1 MGILKRLTVLA
12 ILLGVALAALPA
24 SAQTPE
30 PEGTPSPTPSPGPSP
45 TPTPGEARAAI
56 TGPEMGQNLSGVAAI
71 DGTATAAD
79 FRDYVLEFTP
89 DPSPSNVQWQ
99 PIQGAVEQQVRDD
112 VLGVWDTTGVEDGR
126 YILRLTVRHH
136 FSEPTTTEVRVYV
149 SNATETPVPLP
160 GTPTPPSPA
169 SSPTPGPSPTSLIEQ
184 PPTRTPRAPGQG
196 STPTATPGAAVA
208 AGSPLHPDRLRQA
221 AIVGGLS
228 ALAVF
233 GLFGFYRL
241 ARAGMRGQLG
251 DSWRQFR
258 SEVSGLFRRRR

>member
-1 MGILKRLTVLA
+1 MGILKRL
-12 ILLGVALAALPA
+12 ILLVILPGIALAALPA
-24 SAQTPE
+24 SAQTPD
-30 PEGTPSPTPSPGPSP
+30 PEETPSPTPSPGPSP

-56 TGPEMGQNLSGVAAI
+56 TGPEMGDNLSGTVAI
-71 DGTATAAD
+71 EGTATAAD
-79 FRDYVLEFTP
+79 FRDYVLEFAP
-89 DPSPSNVQWQ
+89 DPSPSDVVWQ

-136 FSEPTTTEVRVYV
+136 FADPTTTEVRIFVA
-149 SNATETPVPLP
+149 NATATPQPQP
-160 GTPTPPSPA
+160 ITPTPPAPPG
-169 SSPTPGPSPTSLIEQ
+169 SPTPGPSPTSLIEQ
-184 PPTRTPRAPGQG
+184 PPTRTPRAPGLG
-196 STPTATPGAAVA
+196 TTPTATPGAAVA
-208 AGSPLHPDRLRQA
+208 AGSPLQPDRLRRA
-221 AIVGGLS
+221 AVVGVLS

-233 GLFGFYRL
+233 GLFGFYRV